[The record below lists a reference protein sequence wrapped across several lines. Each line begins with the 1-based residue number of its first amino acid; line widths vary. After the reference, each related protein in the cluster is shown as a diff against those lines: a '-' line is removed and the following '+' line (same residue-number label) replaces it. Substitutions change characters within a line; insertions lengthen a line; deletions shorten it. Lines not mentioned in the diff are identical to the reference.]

1 MTRYS
6 FEEQVIFA
14 FVKDDRLV
22 SIPARHKKRLV
33 VIRYLVDRCFPED
46 RAYPEAEINQR
57 LALFHPDVAALRRY
71 MVEDGLLTR
80 AAGEYRRAEPPV
92 SGPGGGTVTL
102 GPDPLGSGDASAGA
116 PAAGD

>member
-1 MTRYS
+1 MARYS

-33 VIRYLVDRCFPED
+33 ILRYLVDRCFPDD
-46 RAYPEAEINQR
+46 RAYPEGEVNQR
-57 LALFHPDVAALRRY
+57 LALFHPDVAALRRS

-80 AAGEYRRAEPPV
+80 DAGEYRRVEPPAPQ
-92 SGPGGGTVTL
+92 PG
-102 GPDPLGSGDASAGA
+102 D
-116 PAAGD
+116 

>member
-46 RAYPEAEINQR
+46 RAYPEAEVNQR

-71 MVEDGLLTR
+71 MVEEGLLTR
-80 AAGEYRRAEPPV
+80 TAGEYRRAAPAV
-92 SGPGGGTVTL
+92 SGPGGGVMAP
-102 GPDPLGSGDASAGA
+102 GDGSVGSGDATAR
-116 PAAGD
+116 AAAAD